1 MAREGPPPGVVLSET
16 PMGERRTV
24 SYRALAWLPPAFAA
38 VFAIAG
44 LAVGGGAVGPLL
56 TTENELGKALALAGA
71 LVAALAFERGD
82 YLRTA
87 WLFNAA
93 AYALL
98 LAADA
103 TGVHPVAHRLT
114 SHEREAA
121 QGIIT
126 LLANAAAV
134 VGTSMLAR
142 AWNVAGLGEDE
153 ASRAR
158 GRWLFAAA
166 AGLALAITG
175 WPLVRDAKALL
186 SGDVNASIAV
196 ASDLGDAACLA
207 LVAPVMQTALAMR
220 GGVLRWPWGLLAAS
234 LLGWLAYDASSGLVD
249 ATSAGGGWLVA
260 SEALRA
266 LACVYGFA
274 AGLAQRR
281 AVTAD
286 ARA

>member
-1 MAREGPPPGVVLSET
+1 
-16 PMGERRTV
+16 MGEHRSV

-38 VFAIAG
+38 LFAVAG
-44 LAVGGGAVGPLL
+44 FAVGGGAVGPLL
-56 TTENELGKALALAGA
+56 TTENELGKVLALSGA
-71 LVAALAFERGD
+71 VVAALAFERGD
-82 YLRTA
+82 YLRMA
-87 WLFNAA
+87 WLLNAV

-103 TGVHPVAHRLT
+103 SGVHTIAHRLT
-114 SHEREAA
+114 SHQLDAA
-121 QGIIT
+121 QGLVT

-134 VGTSMLAR
+134 VGTWMLAR
-142 AWNVAGLGEDE
+142 AWNVAGLEEDE

-158 GRWLFAAA
+158 GRLLCAVG
-166 AGLALAITG
+166 AGVALAITG
-175 WPLVRDAKALL
+175 WPLVRDAQALL
-186 SGDVNASIAV
+186 SGDVDASIAI

-234 LLGWLAYDASSGLVD
+234 LLAWLVYDVSSSVVD
-249 ATSAGGGWLVA
+249 AQSAGGGWLVA

-266 LACVYGFA
+266 LACAYGFA

-286 ARA
+286 AAS